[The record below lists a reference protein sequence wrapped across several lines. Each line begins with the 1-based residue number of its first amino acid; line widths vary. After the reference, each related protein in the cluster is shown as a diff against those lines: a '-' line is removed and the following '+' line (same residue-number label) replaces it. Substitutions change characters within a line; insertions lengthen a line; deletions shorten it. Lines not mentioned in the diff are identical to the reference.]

1 MQIHIQD
8 RNYYSSFII
17 DDELSDKDYV
27 QKTNESFS
35 EILKNNSLTKKQ
47 KINNSFDAQ
56 QLYKQANNINKNES
70 ESLANSTYNTQE
82 QIDKLNS
89 KIVDRDKKI
98 FKQDADIK
106 ALNEKAEHKQLIY
119 ENNISKQKITYDIEI
134 KALNEKILWQ
144 KLTYDIEIKALNEQ
158 ATTNAQHKQLIK
170 DIEIK
175 ALNEKIVYN
184 QNLNLLQ
191 NQLTQIQTNSSLLL
205 DISKKDDELKEIKQK
220 LNEAT
225 AKVVKLETQQKY
237 HQNSGQNNLEYIK

>member
-70 ESLANSTYNTQE
+70 ESLANSTYNTQLYQE

-106 ALNEKAEHKQLIY
+106 ALNEKAEHKQLIKDIEIKAQNEQATTNAEHKQLIY
-119 ENNISKQKITYDIEI
+119 ENNISK
-134 KALNEKILWQ
+134 Q
-144 KLTYDIEIKALNEQ
+144 KLTYDIEIKVISLSRCVSKFIC
-158 ATTNAQHKQLIK
+158 KQQTF
-170 DIEIK
+170 D
-175 ALNEKIVYN
+175 
-184 QNLNLLQ
+184 QNLNIMDLDDPLQ
-191 NQLTQIQTNSSLLL
+191 S
-205 DISKKDDELKEIKQK
+205 
-220 LNEAT
+220 
-225 AKVVKLETQQKY
+225 
-237 HQNSGQNNLEYIK
+237 